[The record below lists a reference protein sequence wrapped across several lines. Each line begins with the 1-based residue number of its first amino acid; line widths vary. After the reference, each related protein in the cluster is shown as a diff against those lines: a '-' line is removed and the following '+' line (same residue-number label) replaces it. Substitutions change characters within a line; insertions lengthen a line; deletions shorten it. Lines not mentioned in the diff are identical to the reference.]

1 MQTVFYLIQ
10 KEALQ
15 VLRDRVMMLQIF
27 LIPLVQLLVITSAAT
42 FEVREAKVHLID
54 ADHTPA
60 SRRVA
65 DAFRASEHFAIAE
78 RSAGVDAGSQSL
90 QTRRADL
97 VLHVPAQF
105 GHDLQ
110 AGPPPNVRLLV
121 NGEKASAGIMQS
133 YAQQILQDV
142 ASNHA
147 AELRVQQGA
156 AYTGGARAQME
167 VRSRLRYNAAL
178 EYDDYMASGI
188 LTLLV
193 TIIGTLLTAQNIVRE
208 QEIGTIEQLNVTPM
222 TKGQFIVGKLLPFWV
237 LGLIEFGL
245 GLIVA
250 WLAYDLPIRGSLLLL
265 FGVAGVY
272 LTVALGIGLLIST
285 VVNTQQQAMLV
296 TFFVLVLYLLMS
308 GLFTPVASMPTW
320 AEWVAEL
327 SPLKHF
333 IEIMRTVLMKGAGPL
348 DIWQPTVILAGYG
361 GLILSVAVQQYSK
374 TKT

>member
-1 MQTVFYLIQ
+1 MRTIFYLIQ

-15 VLRDRVMMLQIF
+15 VFRDRVMMFQIF

-65 DAFRASEHFAIAE
+65 DAFRASEHFAISE
-78 RSAGVDAGSQSL
+78 RSASADAGNRSL
-90 QTRRADL
+90 LARRTDL
-97 VLHVPAQF
+97 VLHVPTQF
-105 GHDLQ
+105 EHGLRTGH
-110 AGPPPNVRLLV
+110 PPDVHLVV

-133 YAQQILQDV
+133 YAQQILQGV
-142 ASNHA
+142 AADYAS
-147 AELRVQQGA
+147 ELRVHEASSAGKE
-156 AYTGGARAQME
+156 RAQME

-178 EYDDYMASGI
+178 EYDDYMAAGI

-208 QEIGTIEQLNVTPM
+208 QEIGTIEQLNVTPI
-222 TKGQFIVGKLLPFWV
+222 TRGQFIAGKLLPFWV
-237 LGLIEFGL
+237 LGLVEFGL

-250 WLAYDLPIRGSLLLL
+250 WLAYDLPMRGSLPLL

-308 GLFTPVASMPTW
+308 GLFTPVASMPSW
-320 AEWVAEL
+320 AEWMAEL

-348 DIWQPTVILAGYG
+348 DVWKPTAILAGYG
-361 GLILSVAVQQYSK
+361 TLILGVAVRQYSK
-374 TKT
+374 TSA

>member
-1 MQTVFYLIQ
+1 MRTVFYLIQ

-27 LIPLVQLLVITSAAT
+27 LIPLIQLLVITSAAT

-65 DAFRASEHFAIAE
+65 DAFRASEHFALAE
-78 RSAGVDAGSQSL
+78 RSVGVDAGSRSL

-105 GHDLQ
+105 EHDLHSGQ
-110 AGPPPNVRLLV
+110 PPSVRLLV
-121 NGEKASAGIMQS
+121 NGEKASAGIVQS

-142 ASNHA
+142 ASDYA
-147 AELRVQQGA
+147 AELRVQEA
-156 AYTGGARAQME
+156 SYTGGPRAQME

-208 QEIGTIEQLNVTPM
+208 EEIGTIEQLNVTPI

-361 GLILSVAVQQYSK
+361 GLILSVAVRQYSK

>member
-1 MQTVFYLIQ
+1 MRTVFYLIQ

-105 GHDLQ
+105 EHDLH

-142 ASNHA
+142 ASDYA
-147 AELRVQQGA
+147 AELRVQDA
-156 AYTGGARAQME
+156 SFTGGPRAQME

-208 QEIGTIEQLNVTPM
+208 EEIGTIEQLNVTPI

-348 DIWQPTVILAGYG
+348 DIWLPTVILAGYG
-361 GLILSVAVQQYSK
+361 GLILSVAVRQYSK